1 MDVLSILVF
10 LAIIVMSFF
19 RKINLGVL
27 AFAAALILGRI
38 TGVADKEIVKGLSSS
53 LFVTLA
59 GITLLFSAVSATGVL
74 ELISKKVISLVG
86 SRIWVFPLVM
96 YLLGIT
102 LAVIGPGAIPPT
114 TLIVTLC
121 VTIALA
127 AGYSPVMMSII
138 GVMGLMGGRVSAI
151 TPEGSLV
158 ITLGAEQGLTGGV
171 MLPVFA
177 FQIMT
182 TAWYAL
188 FTFIAFKGYRVKTAA
203 RDVRL
208 AEKVNFTK
216 NQMVALVSI
225 FVMIIMVTAFKIDV
239 GLCCFVI
246 GGILFLFDMAEDSST
261 VKAMPW
267 ATIIMILG
275 VGVLMNVINLAGGID
290 LICNALASF
299 MTKSTAAPFIGI
311 TAGIMS
317 LVSSG
322 FGVVYP
328 TLVPMAT
335 RLAETAG
342 GAQPVSLI
350 AAIIAGGS
358 LAGLSPMSTCGA
370 LTLSTTVALKKDL
383 SKAAQSKMFLQMLV
397 AAVGSIIWVGIS
409 AALFGNLCT
418 SLFG

>member
-10 LAIIVMSFF
+10 LVIIVMSFF
-19 RKINLGVL
+19 RKMNLGIL
-27 AFAAALILGRI
+27 AFAAALVLGRI
-38 TGVADKEIVKGLSSS
+38 MGVADKEIVKGLSQS

-74 ELISKKVISLVG
+74 DLISKKVISLVG
-86 SRIWVFPLVM
+86 NRIWVFPFVM

-114 TLIVTLC
+114 TLVVTLC

-151 TPEGSLV
+151 TPEGTLV
-158 ITLGAEQGLTGGV
+158 TTLGAEQGLTGGV
-171 MLPVFA
+171 VFPVFA
-177 FQIMT
+177 FQVIT
-182 TAWYAL
+182 TALFAL
-188 FTFIAFKGYRVKTAA
+188 FIFFAFKGYQVKTSAQ
-203 RDVRL
+203 DVKL
-208 AEKVNFTK
+208 TEKVNFTK
-216 NQMVALVSI
+216 NQIVALVSI
-225 FVMIIMVTAFKIDV
+225 LVMIVMVTVFKIDV

-246 GGILFLFDMAEDSST
+246 AGILFLFDISEDSST

-290 LICNALASF
+290 LICNSLASF

-335 RLAETAG
+335 QLAETAG
-342 GAQPVSLI
+342 GAQPASLI

-383 SKAAQSKMFLQMLV
+383 SKTAQSKMFMQMLI
-397 AAVGSIIWVGIS
+397 AAVCSIIWVGIS
-409 AALFGNLCT
+409 AALFGNLCVN
-418 SLFG
+418 LFG